1 VPTYTYVCEFC
12 GNGHEEYRKIDDR
25 DNETVCPCGCVMTRP
40 VEAPAVMNVAMAD
53 GTRRFDNVRRYR
65 ELERAKKYADK
76 VDKAKLTAEQGKIFK
91 GVA

>member
-1 VPTYTYVCEFC
+1 
-12 GNGHEEYRKIDDR
+12 
-25 DNETVCPCGCVMTRP
+25 
-40 VEAPAVMNVAMAD
+40 MNVAMAD